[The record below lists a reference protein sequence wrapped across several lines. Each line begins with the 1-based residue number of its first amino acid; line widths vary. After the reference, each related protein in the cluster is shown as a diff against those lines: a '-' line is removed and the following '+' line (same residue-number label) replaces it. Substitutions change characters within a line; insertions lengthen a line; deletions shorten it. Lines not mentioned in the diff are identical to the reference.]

1 MFVVPAAGLFVPPFV
16 ALITITKA
24 LSGYTFG
31 VRSSASVRVFLGHRF
46 ASFPGRHM
54 YAAVATNAISCLCVG
69 WVKNID
75 SDLNET
81 KTAVLW

>member
-31 VRSSASVRVFLGHRF
+31 VRSSASCVFSLGIV
-46 ASFPGRHM
+46 SLLFPVDICTQPSQRTLSL
-54 YAAVATNAISCLCVG
+54 ACV
-69 WVKNID
+69 
-75 SDLNET
+75 SDGS
-81 KTAVLW
+81 KTSTRI